1 MDDIKDQDIPDG
13 VSKDE
18 QGLEN
23 KGYDERNMI
32 ELDDRGNQLISE
44 NETYKSRI
52 NKLQAEI
59 DEAETSISSAKEYIT
74 SCERRI
80 SEYPS
85 KINNLRSRNE
95 SLLAELNTIKLKV
108 KSSKG
113 DEESTLLLRKS
124 LMDEH
129 ENLKNE
135 KDVLIDRIN
144 KLEKAID
151 DILSEREW
159 KLPKLKKYDERLKE
173 AWNVFHEAESR
184 MEVSLNLHQG
194 RIASKSRK
202 S

>member
-1 MDDIKDQDIPDG
+1 MDDIKDQDTPDG

-18 QGLEN
+18 KGLDN
-23 KGYDERNMI
+23 KGYDERNLI
-32 ELDDRGNQLISE
+32 ELDDRRKLLTSE

-59 DEAETSISSAKEYIT
+59 DEAETAISSGKEYIT

-85 KINNLRSRNE
+85 KINNQKSRNE

-108 KSSKG
+108 KSLKG

-124 LMDEH
+124 LMGEH

-144 KLEKAID
+144 KLEKAIGE
-151 DILSEREW
+151 ISSEREW
-159 KLPKLKKYDERLKE
+159 KLPKLKEYDERLKE

-184 MEVSLNLHQG
+184 MEVSLKLHQG
-194 RIASKSRK
+194 RIASKSEH

>member
-1 MDDIKDQDIPDG
+1 MDNIKDQDTPDG

-18 QGLEN
+18 KGLDN
-23 KGYDERNMI
+23 KGYDERNLI
-32 ELDDRGNQLISE
+32 ELDDRRKLLTSE

-59 DEAETSISSAKEYIT
+59 DEAETSISSAKEYLT
-74 SCERRI
+74 ACERRI
-80 SEYPS
+80 KEYPS
-85 KINNLRSRNE
+85 KINNLKSRNE

-108 KSSKG
+108 KSLKG

-124 LMDEH
+124 LMGEH

-144 KLEKAID
+144 KLEKAIGE
-151 DILSEREW
+151 ISSEREW
-159 KLPKLKKYDERLKE
+159 KLPKLKQYDERLRE

-184 MEVSLNLHQG
+184 MGVSLKLHQG
-194 RIASKSRK
+194 RIASKSEH

>member
-1 MDDIKDQDIPDG
+1 MDDIKDQDTPDG

-18 QGLEN
+18 KGLEN
-23 KGYDERNMI
+23 IGYAQRPPS
-32 ELDDRGNQLISE
+32 ELEDRRGLLISE

-52 NKLQAEI
+52 NKLKAEI
-59 DEAETSISSAKEYIT
+59 DEAERIISSSKEYIT
-74 SCERRI
+74 SCEKRI

-85 KINNLRSRNE
+85 KIDDLKSRNE

-108 KSSKG
+108 KTSRE
-113 DEESTLLLRKS
+113 DEESTLLLRKT

-129 ENLKNE
+129 EKLKNE

-144 KLEKAID
+144 KLEKALEEIS
-151 DILSEREW
+151 SEREW

-173 AWNVFHEAESR
+173 AWNVFHETESR
-184 MEVSLNLHQG
+184 MEVSLKLHQG
-194 RIASKSRK
+194 RIASKSEH